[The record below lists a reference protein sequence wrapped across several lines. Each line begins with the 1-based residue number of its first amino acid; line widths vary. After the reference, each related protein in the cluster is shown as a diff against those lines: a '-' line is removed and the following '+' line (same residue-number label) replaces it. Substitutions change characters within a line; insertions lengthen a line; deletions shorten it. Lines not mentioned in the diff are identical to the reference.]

1 MTTPKTADIKTLILS
16 IFGIIC
22 SINLVGQNCECEK
35 DSILKDLIS
44 CDTIKFD
51 NNTNLYWSFNCDSSW
66 LNFLDNQGN
75 RKIIFSLGDGLVN
88 LTGRL
93 GYIYAFEYDNT
104 FLIQNNVISG
114 CCSPPTF
121 FLYDKSTGNLKKRL
135 GRIIFYSKD
144 RVDPYIISITNSNYD
159 STNTGI
165 YNSLTVYNIK
175 LDKISYIKISAN
187 EIAKAMD
194 NTEQMY
200 PEYLFDEPKV
210 FRDSIIL
217 TYFLRK
223 PINSSD
229 KPTKTIKVK
238 MKK

>member
-1 MTTPKTADIKTLILS
+1 MISSNMNGRKTTILS
-16 IFGIIC
+16 IFGIIFC
-22 SINLVGQNCECEK
+22 ANLLGQDCECEK

-44 CDTIKFD
+44 CDTINFD

-66 LNFLDNQGN
+66 LNFLDKFGN
-75 RKIIFSLGDGLVN
+75 RKVIFSLGDGLVN

-93 GYIYAFEYDNT
+93 GYIFAFEYDNT

-121 FLYDKSTGNLKKRL
+121 YLYDKSTGYVKKKL

-144 RVDPYIISITNSNYD
+144 RFKPYIISITNSNYD
-159 STNTGI
+159 STNTGV
-165 YNSLTVYNIK
+165 YNSMTVYNIN
-175 LDKISYIKISAN
+175 LDRTSYIKLSAD
-187 EIAKAMD
+187 EIATAMD

-200 PEYLFDEPKV
+200 PEYLFDEPIV
-210 FRDSIIL
+210 SRDSIIL
-217 TYFLRK
+217 TYYIRK

-238 MKK
+238 MK